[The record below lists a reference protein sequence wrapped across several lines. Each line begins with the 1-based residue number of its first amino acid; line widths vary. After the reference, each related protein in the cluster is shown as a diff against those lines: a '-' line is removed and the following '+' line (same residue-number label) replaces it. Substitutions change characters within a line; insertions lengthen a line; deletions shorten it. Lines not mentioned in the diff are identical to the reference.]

1 MRGSRGGVTAC
12 VAWLELP
19 KLPTTEP
26 AARAVSLSRATRL
39 AAKHTPCARV
49 LFWGGVV
56 KRALGFDVDAP
67 PFLITY
73 GCRVTLSRRLRST
86 QPAAAYPNFKTLTEG
101 CCFYIWGSF
110 SCSPEVWLLD
120 PTSGGGVES
129 AKLTT
134 ISACLS
140 SHPIPIP
147 TPRRKGG
154 APSEARC
161 A

>member
-12 VAWLELP
+12 VAWLDA
-19 KLPTTEP
+19 THHR
-26 AARAVSLSRATRL
+26 ACSARGFAVEGDQTGREAHALRARSFLGGRGKTSPWIRRRRTALFNNLRLSRYFIS
-39 AAKHTPCARV
+39 TPAFNPARRRIPQLQNSHRGL
-49 LFWGGVV
+49 LFLY
-56 KRALGFDVDAP
+56 LGFLLLLP
-67 PFLITY
+67 
-73 GCRVTLSRRLRST
+73 R
-86 QPAAAYPNFKTLTEG
+86 
-101 CCFYIWGSF
+101 
-110 SCSPEVWLLD
+110 VWLLD

-134 ISACLS
+134 FSACLS